1 MGQQLHGAA
10 GGAGA
15 GRGSLAWDVPVPVEQ
30 VQPRGRV
37 SPQGLCVPSHVW
49 SRSVTVGSVSSRP
62 KAQLKAGR
70 ETDNSPFTDHQF
82 LLTSLEF
89 ICQGFLQLFLNPFFL
104 CVCALIPVLDINE
117 NVF

>member
-1 MGQQLHGAA
+1 M
-10 GGAGA
+10 
-15 GRGSLAWDVPVPVEQ
+15 PVEQ

-49 SRSVTVGSVSSRP
+49 SGSVTVGSVSSRP

-89 ICQGFLQLFLNPFFL
+89 IHVRVFTAFFKPFFL
-104 CVCALIPVLDINE
+104 CVCALMPVLDLNE